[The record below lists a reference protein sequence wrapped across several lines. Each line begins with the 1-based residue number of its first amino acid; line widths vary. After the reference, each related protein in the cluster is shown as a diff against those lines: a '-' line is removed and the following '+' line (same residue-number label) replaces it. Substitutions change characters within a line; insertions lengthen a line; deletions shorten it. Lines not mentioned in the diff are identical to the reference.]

1 MAPDVDME
9 NLIRERQRLGEEPIY
24 CAAYD
29 DGEEVL
35 HHGSDSTLTN
45 SERVAQRLRYEEQ
58 ALRFLRGQRPRLISA
73 SLRGPFDEAS
83 GWRNPWLAA
92 RQADQQRRVPKP
104 TTAPTKPAVKALPGI
119 TEALTND
126 TPGVHDS
133 MQCHLPS
140 PDSHRELELA
150 DNTQLDTSA
159 RSRIRDWA
167 SNIQTD
173 TLKRDDFWAP
183 DISADDASDG
193 NGTAKRP
200 ATKDWLKS
208 KFNKRRKTDDLS
220 FDTASTPTPAVTGV
234 LPALT
239 ASLISESRTNIR
251 TNANQ
256 SFEQTTP
263 ASSAKQ
269 GPEESSPEASAPIT
283 ASQKPSI
290 SKTGRVKKVAV
301 KAHALRRS
309 SRRQSKQ
316 ASRNLEDSV
325 GQPPSQP
332 TESHNVSRTTQ
343 FQAAEEAAAEPEAP
357 LLEKAME
364 QPNPKNDNC
373 TEAVRPQPNEHG
385 DTSFESHVDQSFQ
398 YKARST
404 KLAPIK
410 IAQDR
415 QNTQQS
421 QITQTGTPDSEE
433 QHERTREYHEVA
445 GHDEMG
451 TTEDTMNGESTTD
464 MPIDDT
470 PQDNPQVA
478 EDNHQTT
485 VTEMETEA
493 QHLECPLV
501 ESTLCEDTTVHV
513 NVVSETDQRGLDE
526 SEGAVQ
532 EAVDDQPG
540 RSEDVEDALGDHSR
554 ESEGTVQ
561 DALDDPTDPGEAT
574 ASFDANN
581 QPTLL
586 HVAATEVAPGESPT
600 LIGNE
605 MDLDISRP
613 VSPVDVSEHP
623 GALESSLPATGKDE
637 SNKQEQAAAEQTEAE
652 TETKKVE
659 TSELEPSTVESAP
672 LTQAQG
678 FELPDAA
685 LLAEY
690 YAQTSISTTA
700 VSPGNAPVGHSEGEG
715 GDVMSLHEPQQEDQ
729 DEEAASTTA
738 SDDGSDDDSEIMVPI
753 SQAEWTGQDSVDMP
767 MIAAQDPAPET
778 TLFSADTTDASL
790 DEEIDQPDQEP
801 TIMQSPWAHGD
812 HGDTTIKA
820 EPLDEEPWLPTS
832 HPVSIASSPVEVERQ
847 FPVPPSQQEPW
858 TCLDQGQLQLAALR
872 TAELLQ
878 EVMPREPSRL
888 SSENMSEQQSPWAGC
903 RKPIVY
909 DDQQD
914 VSLAFQSPQ
923 LQHSPIQT
931 ERLDTE
937 ATSPRQPTSVP
948 RHLEQSGVFAQP
960 ATPTHITA
968 RQTTPDRTLSIKSFA
983 TFNTP
988 SPKYEHSSTH
998 QRLFSD
1004 RFPSTQYLADAAGAN
1019 PWTSS
1024 RRSSLRSSLRSS
1036 VKSRSHLRV
1045 SFGQLS
1051 SEENDDAVES
1061 ASHSAGG
1068 KRASPP
1074 PQFARGVD
1082 DEDLGES
1089 FQKHFDTVS
1098 QRTPIGMNK
1107 PQPRAIVRLLPSES
1121 QQIPMSP
1128 GIGLMAQAFR
1138 EADEGQGPN
1147 CSSDLEIAVDES
1159 CRISD
1164 AEDRTREQS
1173 PWRLESQGQGVD
1185 DVAAVLQ
1192 NLDDFLNPRW
1202 EVDVHMNKATVADG
1216 EENQGADRSSG
1227 FLPSHVWGAL

>member
-1 MAPDVDME
+1 ME

-35 HHGSDSTLTN
+35 YHGSDSNLTHPD
-45 SERVAQRLRYEEQ
+45 RIAQRLRYEEQ
-58 ALRFLRGQRPRLISA
+58 ALRYLRGQRPRLICA
-73 SLRGPFDEAS
+73 ALRGPFDEAS

-92 RQADQQRRVPKP
+92 RRVDQQQRLPKS

-119 TEALTND
+119 TDALTND

-150 DNTQLDTSA
+150 DNAQLDTSA

-193 NGTAKRP
+193 NGTAKRS

-208 KFNKRRKTDDLS
+208 KFNKRRKTDNLS
-220 FDTASTPTPAVTGV
+220 FDTASTPTPAVTGG

-283 ASQKPSI
+283 ASQKPSA

-309 SRRQSKQ
+309 NRRQSKQ
-316 ASRNLEDSV
+316 ASRNLDDSV
-325 GQPPSQP
+325 DQPPSQP
-332 TESHNVSRTTQ
+332 AESHNISRTTQ
-343 FQAAEEAAAEPEAP
+343 SQAAEKVAAEPEAP
-357 LLEKAME
+357 LSEKAIE
-364 QPNPKNDNC
+364 QSDSKNDNC
-373 TEAVRPQPNEHG
+373 TEVVRPQPREHG
-385 DTSFESHVDQSFQ
+385 DISFESHADQSFQ

-415 QNTQQS
+415 QITQQS

-433 QHERTREYHEVA
+433 PHERTREHYEVA
-445 GHDEMG
+445 DHDEMDI
-451 TTEDTMNGESTTD
+451 TEDTMDGESTTH

-470 PQDNPQVA
+470 LQDDSQVA

-493 QHLECPLV
+493 QHSECPLA
-501 ESTLCEDTTVHV
+501 ESTLCEDTTAHK
-513 NVVSETDQRGLDE
+513 NVVSETDQRDCDE
-526 SEGAVQ
+526 LEGAVQ
-532 EAVDDQPG
+532 DVLDYQPG
-540 RSEDVEDALGDHSR
+540 Q
-554 ESEGTVQ
+554 SEGVVQ
-561 DALDDPTDPGEAT
+561 DALDDQSGQPEGVVEEALDDQPGQPEGVVQDALDDQTNPGEAM
-574 ASFDANN
+574 ASLEAKN
-581 QPTLL
+581 QPALL
-586 HVAATEVAPGESPT
+586 HVTTTEVTLDKSPT
-600 LIGNE
+600 LIGNG
-605 MDLDISRP
+605 MDLDICRP
-613 VSPVDVSEHP
+613 VSPVDLSEYP
-623 GALESSLPATGKDE
+623 DVLKCSLPTKGQDE

-652 TETKKVE
+652 TETKQVE
-659 TSELEPSTVESAP
+659 TSEPEPSTVESASNV
-672 LTQAQG
+672 QAQG

-685 LLAEY
+685 LLADY

-700 VSPGNAPVGHSEGEG
+700 VPPGDAPVGQSEGEG
-715 GDVMSLHEPQQEDQ
+715 GDIMSLHEPRQEDQ
-729 DEEAASTTA
+729 DEDAVSTTA
-738 SDDGSDDDSEIMVPI
+738 SDDGSDDGSDDDSEIMVPI

-767 MIAAQDPAPET
+767 MIAAQDPPPET
-778 TLFSADTTDASL
+778 TLSSASTIDTSL
-790 DEEIDQPDQEP
+790 GGEIDQPDREP

-812 HGDTTIKA
+812 HGNTTVKA

-832 HPVSIASSPVEVERQ
+832 RPVSIASSPVEVAPQ
-847 FPVPPSQQEPW
+847 FPIPPSQQEPW
-858 TCLDQGQLQLAALR
+858 TSLDQGQLQLAALR

-888 SSENMSEQQSPWAGC
+888 SLENMSEQQSP
-903 RKPIVY
+903 
-909 DDQQD
+909 
-914 VSLAFQSPQ
+914 
-923 LQHSPIQT
+923 
-931 ERLDTE
+931 
-937 ATSPRQPTSVP
+937 
-948 RHLEQSGVFAQP
+948 
-960 ATPTHITA
+960 
-968 RQTTPDRTLSIKSFA
+968 
-983 TFNTP
+983 
-988 SPKYEHSSTH
+988 
-998 QRLFSD
+998 
-1004 RFPSTQYLADAAGAN
+1004 
-1019 PWTSS
+1019 
-1024 RRSSLRSSLRSS
+1024 
-1036 VKSRSHLRV
+1036 VKSRSRLRV

-1051 SEENDDAVES
+1051 DEEIDDAVES
-1061 ASHSAGG
+1061 ASHSVGG

-1082 DEDLGES
+1082 DEDMGER

-1098 QRTPIGMNK
+1098 QRTPMAMNK
-1107 PQPRAIVRLLPSES
+1107 LQPRAIVRLLPSES
-1121 QQIPMSP
+1121 QRFPMSP

-1138 EADEGQGPN
+1138 EADEGQGPE
-1147 CSSDLEIAVDES
+1147 CSPDLEIAVDES

-1164 AEDRTREQS
+1164 TEDRNREQS
-1173 PWRLESQGQGVD
+1173 PWRVESQGQGVD

-1202 EVDVHMNKATVADG
+1202 EVDVDMNKGTVADG
-1216 EENQGADRSSG
+1216 EENQGADRRSG
-1227 FLPSHVWGAL
+1227 FLPSHVWDAL